1 MDFANLKS
9 LFIPEGEVVSITA
22 GGVELWKG
30 GYTNLAE
37 PLPNNTTDTSKWV
50 NGYRFGSSG
59 TPSAEYAGTPST
71 LSNMIACKF
80 GDIIRVKGTT
90 LRTGSDRTVIYANN
104 NSTGDP
110 GHFTGYF
117 NTNLII
123 GIITY
128 LEYLGLENGV
138 YTFRCYDG
146 SNPGAHIITGFRFA
160 MPTPTNP
167 EDVIITV
174 NEEIV

>member
-1 MDFANLKS
+1 MKK
-9 LFIPEGEVVSITA
+9 ISIKGVEMKELRV
-22 GGVELWKG
+22 GGVVLWEKPASF
-30 GYTNLAE
+30 TNLAE

-59 TPSAEYAGTPST
+59 TPTAEYTGTPST

-80 GDIIRVKGTT
+80 GDIIRIKGTT
-90 LRTGSDRTVIYANN
+90 LRNGSDRTALYANN
-104 NSTGDP
+104 SSTA
-110 GHFTGYF
+110 FTGYF
-117 NTNLII
+117 NTNLTI

-138 YTFRCYDG
+138 YTFKCYDG
-146 SNPGAHIITGFRFA
+146 SNPNAHIITGFRFA